1 MVTIKDVAQLAQVS
15 TSTASLTFAKSDRV
29 SPETAKRIWKA
40 ADALGYR
47 PNLLARSLKQG
58 RSRMVGMLIGDISST
73 FFGRL
78 LKAVEK
84 RLLERG
90 YLMIV
95 SDTDGNPQR
104 ELELLQHL
112 TGQRLAGLMI
122 SPHGSTAEYGQQ
134 LQAFDTPIV
143 MVDHC
148 FPGIDLDYVA
158 SDSRLAVKMLTEHL
172 LNLGHRRIVQ
182 ITGPSQL
189 FTASERIAGYRE
201 AMMAAGIE
209 VSDDMLVDGR
219 YQDVEGYAQTI
230 KLLMQKDRPTAIIAA
245 NNMMGLGALQAIQ
258 DLGYSCPRDI
268 SLVMVDDIPWISVIA
283 PRITTV
289 VQDIEQIALTSTEY
303 LLDRIEAEPAAVIP
317 ARKSVLIPR
326 LSIGNSTAPPSA

>member
-40 ADALGYR
+40 ADDLGYR

-95 SDTDGNPQR
+95 SDTDGDPQR

-122 SPHGSTAEYGQQ
+122 SPHGSTAEYGRQ

-158 SDSRLAVKMLTEHL
+158 SDSRLAAKMLTEHL
-172 LNLGHRRIVQ
+172 LNLGHRRIAQ
-182 ITGPSQL
+182 ITGPNQL

-201 AMMAAGIE
+201 AMAAAEIE
-209 VSDDMLVDGR
+209 VSGDMLVDGR
-219 YQDVEGYAQTI
+219 YQDVEGYAQTV
-230 KLLMQKDRPTAIIAA
+230 KLLMQKNRPTAIIAA

-258 DLGYSCPRDI
+258 DLGYSCPRDV

-303 LLDRIEAEPAAVIP
+303 LLDRIEAEPSAVIP
-317 ARKSVLIPR
+317 VRKSVLIPR
-326 LSIGNSTAPPSA
+326 LSIGNSTAPPLA